1 MVASV
6 NREFIDATSLEG
18 VDKRFSDPEGDIWP
32 LLLGLHQAVRN
43 GSLERMNNSRC
54 IQAYAHD
61 YLSDRSNLLLIGS
74 DENSTSTPTVFFT
87 EPVNIELGDSC
98 VHDLYAWICPKTG
111 CLDPCQAH
119 LQQVLAD
126 ASHWKPQHD
135 NGELGVE
142 VKFCLSQ
149 QTPERCKLQFSL
161 QIVIVV
167 IVINTLKMILMLY
180 VVFGL
185 NETPLM
191 TIGDGIVSFLNKED
205 PTTKGCCLISKFDI
219 KQNKLRWQYREGES
233 NGPPAKAWLPIKVP
247 WARAVSRTRWWVCGL
262 MLVLPE

>member
-74 DENSTSTPTVFFT
+74 DENSTSTPTVFSIASVDYT
-87 EPVNIELGDSC
+87 YNSQLGGDC
-98 VHDLYAWICPKTG
+98 VQDVYDWICPKYD
-111 CLDPCQAH
+111 CPDSCQAH
-119 LQQVLAD
+119 LPQILAD
-126 ASHWKPQHD
+126 ASHWKPAH
-135 NGELGVE
+135 VE
-142 VKFCLSQ
+142 IKFCLSQ

-191 TIGDGIVSFLNKED
+191 IIGDAIASFLNKED
-205 PTTKGCCLISKFDI
+205 STTKGCCLLTKYDI
-219 KQNKLRWQYREGES
+219 KVDKLRWQYREGES
-233 NGPPAKAWLPIKVP
+233 NGPPAKAWLPIKIH
-247 WARAVSRTRWWVCGL
+247 WASAVSQTRWCACGL
-262 MLVLPE
+262 MLVLHEP